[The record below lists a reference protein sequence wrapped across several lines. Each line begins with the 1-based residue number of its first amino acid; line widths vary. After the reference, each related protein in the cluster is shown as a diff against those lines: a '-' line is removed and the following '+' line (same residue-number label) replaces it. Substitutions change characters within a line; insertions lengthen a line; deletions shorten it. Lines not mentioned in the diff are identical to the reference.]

1 MSSVMIDGVEA
12 KKEVIIT
19 KVHDASGDYII
30 PDEIDGCIVT
40 GIGNRAFWHCENL
53 RSVTIPKG
61 ISRIDGGAFW
71 CCDCLKTFYVDK
83 ENARYKVIDGLLI
96 EDGDTLVAI
105 PGIMENVK
113 IPKCVTKVGDYVC
126 AETKLKSVT
135 FPDGV
140 VEIGE
145 QAFVCCTALNSVCI
159 PSSVK
164 RIRASA
170 FAKGHARTSV
180 TIANGVEIIGK
191 EAFFLNQNITELII
205 PSSVKE
211 ISDSAF
217 GCCSRLECVTFEGLV
232 ENISPTAFECCEN
245 LRNITFSKQ
254 VINFLNSVHNI
265 KNKVHMNKT
274 LTDLTDASSSD
285 VALAFIAWLA
295 TATTRGDRMA
305 DANRRKYAM
314 HLTTEYVSRLR
325 TDLYNGTYNLFDL
338 RGLQEVRR
346 VLEVLRSTEA
356 FRATQRANGGNGAF
370 QASFAKLESF
380 WEYMEHGGVID
391 AEELN
396 SARQIWEQ
404 LCNGD

>member
-1 MSSVMIDGVEA
+1 MSIAIKGIEI

-19 KVHDASGDYII
+19 KVDDASGDYVI
-30 PDEIDGCIVT
+30 PEEIDGCVVT
-40 GIGNRAFWHCENL
+40 GIGNRAFDGCENL
-53 RSVTIPKG
+53 RSVTIPEG
-61 ISRIDGGAFW
+61 VSRIDGGAFFS
-71 CCDCLKTFYVDK
+71 CDCLESFYVAK
-83 ENARYKVIDGLLI
+83 ENVRYKAIDGFLI
-96 EDGDTLVAI
+96 EDDDTLVAI
-105 PGIMENVK
+105 PGIMKNVK
-113 IPKCVTKVGDYVC
+113 IPSCVTKIGDDVC
-126 AETKLKSVT
+126 AGSKIKSVT
-135 FPDGV
+135 FPDGII
-140 VEIGE
+140 EIGE
-145 QAFVCCTALNSVCI
+145 NAFLCCMALNNVEI
-159 PSSVK
+159 PASVK
-164 RIRASA
+164 RICTSA
-170 FAKGHARTSV
+170 FAKGHGRMSV
-180 TIANGVEIIGK
+180 TIANGVEVIGK
-191 EAFFLNQNITELII
+191 EAFFLNENITELFI

-211 ISDSAF
+211 IADQAF
-217 GCCSRLECVTFEGLV
+217 GCCSRLERVTFEGVV
-232 ENISPTAFECCEN
+232 ENISPTAFEGCEN

-285 VALAFIAWLA
+285 VAIAFIAWLA

-314 HLTTEYVSRLR
+314 HLTSEYVSRLH

-380 WEYMEHGGVID
+380 WEYMEHGGIID

-396 SARQIWEQ
+396 SAQQIWDA
-404 LCNGD
+404 LRVRG